1 MLRPVI
7 AALAL
12 CTPLAAAFGEEVAE
26 PAPAHSDFMDTRLN
40 FTCADEDMLRDAR
53 VLPTAPGFHCGRPSP
68 IGILFFDNYD
78 TRFSGF
84 ETLTNLSLYKH
95 WSDRHWDFEGGVV
108 IRVNEFSESSI
119 GLADGGSYIRAAYWF
134 DPERRSPTQLALT
147 AFPVSSDR
155 MRLGY
160 SYRISWG
167 GSPEFFTANPD
178 IPGSTGPN
186 SNSVPGA
193 KLQLDAG
200 SAYLYVGM
208 KSTLLLNPVTNEQE
222 GVLAFL
228 GGAGV
233 DLGSM
238 LRVEANGGVFDRG
251 KNEAQD
257 VLGKPV
263 TLYGAS
269 AQVSLHDGMPVGS
282 SIDYALYRN
291 EPLSIARLFAKESY
305 PGGLSWF
312 LAAEGTI
319 IAQTLKDP
327 KAAGSTTTQYGHAA
341 DVNLRIKYDYTRLH
355 LDLMTRDLAFI
366 LHSIPSLP
374 TYWDFPA
381 SYGLTD
387 EIFAAVGGDQFFPDW
402 ALTAGVTAGVDL
414 PATLTSP
421 TAAGIPGNESTSR
434 TLVVTDQNTRSV
446 LPEGQDVALK
456 LAVKGTL
463 RKDFGD
469 AFAAIVDV
477 YYQYDPNTVRYDRS
491 SSESSFIV
499 AKFASFNQL
508 GFDVT
513 LQARF

>member
-1 MLRPVI
+1 
-7 AALAL
+7 
-12 CTPLAAAFGEEVAE
+12 
-26 PAPAHSDFMDTRLN
+26 MDTRLN
-40 FTCADEDMLRDAR
+40 FTCADEDMLRDPR
-53 VLPTAPGFHCGRPSP
+53 VLPTAPGFHCGRPNP
-68 IGILFFDNYD
+68 LGILFFDNYD
-78 TRFSGF
+78 TRFTGF
-84 ETLTNLSLYKH
+84 ETLTSLSLYKR

-108 IRVNEFSESSI
+108 IRINEFSESSI

-134 DPERRSPTQLALT
+134 DPERKDPTHIALI

-193 KLQLDAG
+193 KLQLDTG
-200 SAYLYVGM
+200 TAYAYVGM

-228 GGAGV
+228 AGAGADV
-233 DLGSM
+233 TDM
-238 LRVEANGGVFDRG
+238 LRVEVNGGVFDRG

-257 VLGKPV
+257 VLGQAV

-269 AQVSLHDGMPVGS
+269 AQVVAHQGMPVGS

-291 EPLSIARLFAKESY
+291 EPLSIARLFAKEAY
-305 PGGLSWF
+305 PGGLSWSIGP
-312 LAAEGTI
+312 EVTV

-327 KAAGSTTTQYGHAA
+327 NAAGSTRTQVGHAG
-341 DVNLRIKYDYTRLH
+341 DLNLRLKYDTTRLH

-374 TYWDFPA
+374 TYWDFPD
-381 SYGLTD
+381 SYRTSD
-387 EIFAAVGGDQFFPDW
+387 ELFAALGGDQFFPDLD
-402 ALTAGVTAGVDL
+402 LTTGLTIGLDK

-421 TAAGIPGNESTSR
+421 TAAGIPGNLTSST

-446 LPEGQDVALK
+446 LPNGEDVALK
-456 LAVKGTL
+456 LAVKATV
-463 RKDFGD
+463 RKSFGD
-469 AFAAIVDV
+469 AFAAIVDF
-477 YYQYDPNTVRYDRS
+477 YYQYDPNTVRYERS
-491 SSESSFIV
+491 SSEGTFTT
-499 AKFASFNQL
+499 ARFASFDQL